1 MRAAFRGAAF
11 GGALI
16 FFGSFISDPAASA
29 LWLFASGMLVSI
41 GVAI

>member
-11 GGALI
+11 GGAVI